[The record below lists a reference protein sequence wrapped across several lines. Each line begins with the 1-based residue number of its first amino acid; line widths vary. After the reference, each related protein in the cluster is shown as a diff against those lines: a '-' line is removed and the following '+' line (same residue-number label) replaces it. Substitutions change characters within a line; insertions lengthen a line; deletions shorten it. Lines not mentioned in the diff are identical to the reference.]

1 MQTRYFQFDAFRTLF
16 EPRKPRNPLVRV
28 ALGLLGLA
36 ILALMVFVGVFV
48 GTAMI
53 LVGLG
58 WNLFAARKVRRARA
72 AAGNVV
78 DAEYHVVRK
87 SALPLAR

>member
-1 MQTRYFQFDAFRTLF
+1 MQTRYFQFGAFRNLF

-28 ALGLLGLA
+28 ALGMLGLV

-48 GTAMI
+48 GAAMI
-53 LVGLG
+53 LGGLG
-58 WNLFAARKVRRARA
+58 WKLFAARKARRVPT
-72 AAGNVV
+72 AGNVV

-87 SALPLAR
+87 AALPLVR